1 MIATY
6 GYVLADDDFYLP
18 LSDVAEVGRE
28 FAPTK
33 TPTGWTAT
41 DHGMWRNWRAH
52 DAAIPEEGWKVHIS
66 SQLGEAQNVLD
77 AVAETCFSEG
87 VSFKHIRGRLF
98 FLAVH
103 HKHGP
108 RQQAG
113 KFCVAYPRDEETAR
127 RLMDRLAARLRDA
140 EGPYILTDRRYRES
154 RVVHYRWG
162 SFMLR
167 GRRRPDGR
175 QDWLVRDGFGNDVLD
190 ERGPAFSLPDGITD
204 PFAESAD
211 ESHDGSIV
219 LGGSYRIDRLLQHS
233 NAGGSYQARDLR
245 FGRRVFIKEA
255 RAHNGLGWDGSTAK
269 ERLRRE
275 REVLMRL
282 HAASPGVCPEPLDYF
297 REWEHEFL
305 VTEFVAGVGL
315 NRWAATRSPIIQARP
330 ARRDF
335 DAYYAECERILGCL
349 DRTLT
354 RIHDSGYRFGDLSPT
369 NIMVDAAGA
378 VRLVDFEAASP
389 LDVPAI
395 RMGTDGFTPPPELID
410 ATPAAQDDYGAS
422 AVALMLLFPFHG
434 VLQRRP
440 GNLMLLR
447 RDLEEH
453 APVAPTV
460 WHRAER
466 YCQMEQGHR
475 EQPLPSP
482 RDLDAKPRESLEWL
496 AGELRRDLLGRAE
509 ATDGSPTFPTVPQGF
524 ETNTTCIA
532 YGTAGVVHALR
543 RTGAELP
550 PDLIEHFRTEALR
563 DGGDLAPGL
572 HVGAAGVAWVLAD
585 LNLLEEAAAVL
596 DDAREHP
603 LARRS
608 VTLGEGLAGIG
619 LAHLALHRHTGD
631 ARLLDRAATA
641 GDAILL
647 DPELT
652 ARLGPNGAIGL
663 LHGRAGV
670 ALFLYF
676 LAQETG
682 DERYLAAGAALLH
695 EELDLAVVLR
705 DGALSFP
712 DDATAARAMPYLYA
726 GSAGV
731 AFVLTRYAASAPD
744 ERFAARLPLILDD
757 VRKRCTT
764 QAGLY
769 CGLAGLAFVLSEH
782 ADWTG
787 DVGEAAAAVSLATGL
802 MKHAIPHMD
811 GIRFLGDGLMRYSA
825 ELWSGSAGVLL
836 ALDRVL
842 HGGRDHFFTID
853 APLVRT
859 ASAPAPAGASTA
871 CNSTGRKEVNP

>member
-18 LSDVAEVGRE
+18 LSDMAEVGRE
-28 FAPTK
+28 F
-33 TPTGWTAT
+33 TPSNPPAGWTRT
-41 DHGMWRNWRAH
+41 DQGVWRNWRAP

-66 SQLGEAQNVLD
+66 SRLDQAQHILD
-77 AVAETCFSEG
+77 TVAETCFSEG

-113 KFCVAYPRDEETAR
+113 KFCAAYPRNEATAR
-127 RLMDRLAARLRDA
+127 RLMDRLAVALRDA
-140 EGPYILTDRRYRES
+140 EGPYVLTDRRYGES
-154 RVVHYRWG
+154 HVVHYRWG
-162 SFMLR
+162 AFMRR

-175 QDWLVRDGFGNDVLD
+175 QDWLVRDGFGHDVVD
-190 ERGPAFSLPDGITD
+190 ERGPAFSLPNGITD
-204 PFAESAD
+204 PFADSAD
-211 ESHDGSIV
+211 GAHDGSIV
-219 LGGSYRIDRLLQHS
+219 LGGTYRIDRLLQHS
-233 NAGGSYQARDLR
+233 NAGGTYQAHDLR
-245 FGRRVFIKEA
+245 SGRRVFLKEA
-255 RAHNGLGWDGSTAK
+255 RAHNGLGWDGSNAQ

-275 REVLMRL
+275 REVLTRL
-282 HAASPGVCPEPLDYF
+282 HAAAPGVCPEPLDYF

-330 ARRDF
+330 TRSGL
-335 DAYYAECERILGCL
+335 DAYYAECERILAGL
-349 DRTLT
+349 DQTLA

-369 NIMVDAAGA
+369 NILVDAAGA

-410 ATPAAQDDYGAS
+410 ATPAAQDEYGAS
-422 AVALMLLFPFHG
+422 AVALMLLFPLHS

-453 APVAPTV
+453 APVAPSV
-460 WHRAER
+460 WHRAKR
-466 YCQMEQGHR
+466 YCQTGQGHR
-475 EQPLPSP
+475 ELPLPGP
-482 RDLDAKPRESLEWL
+482 GDLDAQPRESLEWL
-496 AGELRRDLLGRAE
+496 ADELQRDLLSLAE
-509 ATDGSPTFPTVPQGF
+509 ATDGAPTFPTVPQGY
-524 ETNTTCIA
+524 ETNTTCLA
-532 YGTAGVVHALR
+532 YGTAGVLHALR
-543 RTGAELP
+543 QTGAELP
-550 PDLIEHFRTEALR
+550 PDLIERFRTEALLG
-563 DGGDLAPGL
+563 DADLAPGL

-585 LNLLEEAAAVL
+585 LHLREEAAAVL
-596 DDAREHP
+596 EYARQHP
-603 LARRS
+603 LAQRS

-619 LAHLALHRHTGD
+619 MAQLALHRHTGD

-641 GDAILL
+641 GEDILA
-647 DPELT
+647 DPELP

-670 ALFLYF
+670 ALFLHS

-682 DERYLAAGAALLH
+682 DERYLVAGVALLH
-695 EELDLAVVLR
+695 EELDLAVRLP

-712 DDATAARAMPYLYA
+712 DDATASRAMPYLYA

-731 AFVLTRYAASAPD
+731 AFVLTRYAARVPD
-744 ERFAARLPLILDD
+744 ERFAASLPRILDD

-769 CGLAGLAFVLSEH
+769 SGLAGLAFVLAEH
-782 ADWTG
+782 AEWSG
-787 DVGEAAAAVSLATGL
+787 DVSQAAAAVSLATGL
-802 MKHAIPHMD
+802 MKHAIPHVD

-859 ASAPAPAGASTA
+859 ASALAPAGASTA
-871 CNSTGRKEVNP
+871 CTTTNRKEVNP

>member
-6 GYVLADDDFYLP
+6 GYVLANDDFYLP

-28 FAPTK
+28 FTPSNAPA
-33 TPTGWTAT
+33 GWTAT
-41 DHGMWRNWRAH
+41 DHGMWRNWRAD
-52 DAAIPEEGWKVHIS
+52 DAGVPEEGWKVHVS
-66 SQLGEAQNVLD
+66 SRLDRAQDVLD
-77 AVAETCFSEG
+77 TVAETCFSEG

-113 KFCVAYPRDEETAR
+113 KFCAAYPRDEATAR
-127 RLMDRLAARLRDA
+127 RLMDRLAVALRDA
-140 EGPYILTDRRYRES
+140 AGPYILTDRRYGES
-154 RVVHYRWG
+154 QVVHYRWG

-175 QDWLVRDGFGNDVLD
+175 QDWLVRDGFGHDVVD
-190 ERGPAFSLPDGITD
+190 ERGPAFSLPPGITD
-204 PFAESAD
+204 PFADSAE
-211 ESHDGSIV
+211 ESHDGPIV
-219 LGGSYRIDRLLQHS
+219 LGGSYQIDRLLQHS
-233 NAGGSYQARDLR
+233 NAGGSYQAHDLR
-245 FGRRVFIKEA
+245 TGRRVFLKEA
-255 RAHNGLGWDGSTAK
+255 RAHNGLGWDGSTAQ

-275 REVLMRL
+275 REVLTRL
-282 HAASPGVCPEPLDYF
+282 HAVSPGVCPEPLDYF

-305 VTEFVAGVGL
+305 VTEFVAGIGL
-315 NRWAATRSPIIQARP
+315 NRWAAARSPMIQARSG
-330 ARRDF
+330 RSDF
-335 DAYYAECERILGCL
+335 DSYYAECERILACL
-349 DRTLT
+349 DRTLA

-369 NIMVDAAGA
+369 NILVDAAGA
-378 VRLVDFEAASP
+378 VRLIDFEAASP

-410 ATPAAQDDYGAS
+410 ATPAAQDEYGAS
-422 AVALMLLFPFHG
+422 AIALMLLFPFHS

-475 EQPLPSP
+475 EEPLPGPDDLNIQP
-482 RDLDAKPRESLEWL
+482 RQSLEWL
-496 AGELRRDLLGRAE
+496 GGELRRDLLGFAE
-509 ATDGSPTFPTVPQGF
+509 ANDGAPKFPTVPQGF
-524 ETNTTCIA
+524 ETNTTCVA
-532 YGTAGVVHALR
+532 YGTAGVLHALR
-543 RTGAELP
+543 RTGAEVP
-550 PDLIEHFRTEALR
+550 PDVIEHFRTEALQVNA
-563 DGGDLAPGL
+563 DLAPGL
-572 HVGAAGVAWVLAD
+572 HIGTAGVAWVLAD
-585 LNLLEEAAAVL
+585 LHLVEEAVTVL
-596 DDAREHP
+596 EHARRHP
-603 LARRS
+603 LARVS

-619 LAHLALHRHTGD
+619 LAELALHRHTGD
-631 ARLLDRAATA
+631 QRLLDRAASA
-641 GDAILL
+641 GEAILV
-647 DPELT
+647 DTDLT
-652 ARLGPNGAIGL
+652 AKLGPNGAIGL
-663 LHGRAGV
+663 LHGRAGL

-682 DERYLAAGAALLH
+682 EERYLAAGADLLH
-695 EELDLAVVLR
+695 EELRLAVALP

-712 DDATAARAMPYLYA
+712 DDAAASRAMPYLYA

-731 AFVLTRYAASAPD
+731 AFVLTRYAARVAD
-744 ERFAARLPLILDD
+744 ERFATSLPLILDD

-769 CGLAGLAFVLSEH
+769 CGLAGLAFVLAEH
-782 ADWTG
+782 ADFTG
-787 DVGEAAAAVSLATGL
+787 DVGQAAAAVSLATGL
-802 MKHAIPHMD
+802 MKHAIPHAE

-859 ASAPAPAGASTA
+859 ASVPAPAGASTVCTA
-871 CNSTGRKEVNP
+871 TGRKEVNP